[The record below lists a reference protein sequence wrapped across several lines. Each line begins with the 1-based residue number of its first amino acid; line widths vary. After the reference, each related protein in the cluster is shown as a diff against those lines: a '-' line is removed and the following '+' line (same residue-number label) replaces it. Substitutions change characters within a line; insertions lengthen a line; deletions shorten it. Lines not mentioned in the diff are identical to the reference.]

1 MNVREVNRRVIN
13 LLKHLTDDRE
23 VEVRQRTHIKVSGL
37 IQGKKTVLLTLS
49 SSPTSTR
56 YLPKVRSNL
65 RRIVRTLD
73 VDKETIKFIQKKFIH
88 F

>member
-49 SSPTSTR
+49 SSPTSSR
-56 YLPKVRSNL
+56 YLQNVRSNL

-73 VDKETIKFIQKKFIH
+73 VDKQTIKLIQKKFIQ

>member
-13 LLKHLTDDRE
+13 LLKHLTDDQE

-49 SSPTSTR
+49 SSPTTSR
-56 YLPKVRSNL
+56 YLQNVRSNL

-73 VDKETIKFIQKKFIH
+73 VDKETIKFIQKKFIQ